1 MAFSKAIP
9 NIHNTIQILYKFSPL
24 LIKSYMI
31 LLGSRDSIFISVGD
45 YRCTTDPH
53 NKRWKGSPSVTNCM
67 SKLMGDRILHET
79 IWCTTFFLRSYIIYI
94 KKYLSF
100 CPKDRTSPWRLHI
113 YLPMFVRS
121 NPSNL
126 KSSLKDFLR
135 SSFFIAFFSMRLMKH
150 LRFQIVWIVETTILL
165 KCSIEADELLPLS
178 TILQRWVINTALFS
192 ISISIVIRE
201 VSLCL
206 NNSQSIVVGPL

>member
-24 LIKSYMI
+24 LINSYMI
-31 LLGSRDSIFISVGD
+31 LLRSRGSIFISVGD
-45 YRCTTDPH
+45 YRYTTESH

-79 IWCTTFFLRSYIIYI
+79 IWCTIFFLRSYIIYI

-100 CPKDRTSPWRLHI
+100 YPKDRTSPWRLHI

-126 KSSLKDFLR
+126 KVKPKGFLAV
-135 SSFFIAFFSMRLMKH
+135 FFL
-150 LRFQIVWIVETTILL
+150 
-165 KCSIEADELLPLS
+165 CSIFIYEIDEASMIPD
-178 TILQRWVINTALFS
+178 
-192 ISISIVIRE
+192 
-201 VSLCL
+201 SL
-206 NNSQSIVVGPL
+206 NR